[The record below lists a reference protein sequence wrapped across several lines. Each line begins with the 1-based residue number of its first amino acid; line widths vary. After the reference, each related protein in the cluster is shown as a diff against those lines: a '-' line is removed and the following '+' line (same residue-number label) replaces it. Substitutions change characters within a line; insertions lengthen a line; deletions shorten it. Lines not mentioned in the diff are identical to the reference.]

1 MPDTPSA
8 QPSGLHRHFG
18 LLQATALNVT
28 QIVGAGIFA
37 TIPLMR
43 KELPGPYLLLGWVLG
58 AVLML
63 LDSLVW
69 SELGAAMP
77 GSGGSYVYLLESY
90 GRSKFGRAMAFLFI
104 WQFLISGPLELGSGL
119 IAMSGFAGSLTKD
132 VAEFNERH
140 SVKYTVDL
148 NQLVPKHL
156 QEEDAVTFGPSRLD
170 KCHMA
175 LMERPHSRNQA
186 DTLFGSSPRADPSSQ
201 IGNGPRNVQIVH
213 LRPIAEP
220 DIKPARQ
227 Y

>member
-1 MPDTPSA
+1 MPDIPPA
-8 QPSGLHRHFG
+8 EQSGLQRHFG
-18 LLQATALNVT
+18 LLQATALNIT

-37 TIPLMR
+37 TIPFMA

-58 AVLML
+58 ALLML

-90 GRSKFGRAMAFLFI
+90 GRNKWGRAMAFLFI

-119 IAMSGFAGSLTKD
+119 IAMSSFAGSLTKD

-156 QEEDAVTFGPSRLD
+156 QEEDAVTFGLIFGPTRLFAVA
-170 KCHMA
+170 MGA
-175 LMERPHSRNQA
+175 LIIMLLYRRITALSKL
-186 DTLFGSSPRADPSSQ
+186 TITCCLGVLDP
-201 IGNGPRNVQIVH
+201 IT
-213 LRPIAEP
+213 
-220 DIKPARQ
+220 
-227 Y
+227 